1 MCGSIVNVGT
11 IIKLKKVNT
20 PRGAELHAYLDCSDI
35 FTCKVGFASKNHA
48 KEDANLLDGKYV
60 VVTHV
65 VITQDLDIAQ
75 RCHMY
80 GHYGSATVRVVSQ
93 SQAERD
99 SA

>member
-1 MCGSIVNVGT
+1 M
-11 IIKLKKVNT
+11 
-20 PRGAELHAYLDCSDI
+20 HAYLACNGI
-35 FTCKVGFASKNHA
+35 CTCKVGYASKNHA

-75 RCHMY
+75 HCHMY
-80 GHYGSATVRVVSQ
+80 GHYGSATVRVTTQ